1 MEANNQDKMV
11 LQQFLSGVWWLV
23 LLRGIAVGI
32 LGCLLLTR
40 PAITVLV
47 IVQFM
52 GIYWL
57 VDGIFTLARSIRGRK
72 THKNWGWGIFVG
84 VLGMLAGLVVLSRP
98 LASAILTQ
106 LFLVYFLGITAIVS
120 GITSII
126 TGFRLR
132 KEVRGEWSMFFG
144 GLIWAIFGIL
154 LLTSPLMSAV
164 VLIWIAGIIAVVGG
178 IIMIIFG
185 FRLRSLAKGIVVTEG
200 EQLAAT

>member
-1 MEANNQDKMV
+1 MEANSQDKIV

-72 THKNWGWGIFVG
+72 THRNWGWGIFVG
-84 VLGMLAGLVVLSRP
+84 VLGILAGLVVLSRP

-120 GITSII
+120 GITSIV
-126 TGFRLR
+126 TGYRLR
-132 KEVRGEWSMFFG
+132 KEIRGEWSMFFG
-144 GLIWAIFGIL
+144 GLIWAIFGVL

-164 VLIWIAGIIAVVGG
+164 VLIWIAGIFSIVAG
-178 IIMIIFG
+178 IIMIILG

-200 EQLAAT
+200 EELAAT

>member
-1 MEANNQDKMV
+1 MAPSSEDKLV
-11 LQQFLSGVWWLV
+11 LRQFLSGVWWLV
-23 LLRGIAVGI
+23 LLRGIAVCI
-32 LGCLLLTR
+32 LGWLLLTR
-40 PAITVLV
+40 PGITVLI

-57 VDGIFTLARSIRGRK
+57 VDGIFTLARSVKGRK

-84 VLGMLAGLVVLSRP
+84 ILGILAGVVVLSRP

-120 GITSII
+120 GVTSIV

-132 KEVRGEWSMFFG
+132 KEVKGDWSMFFG
-144 GLIWAIFGIL
+144 GLLWAIFGIL
-154 LLTSPLMSAV
+154 LLSSPLMSAV
-164 VLIWIAGIIAVVGG
+164 VLIWIVGIFAVVGG

-185 FRLRSLAKGIVVTEG
+185 FRLRSLAKGLLVAEG
-200 EQLAAT
+200 EELAAS

>member
-164 VLIWIAGIIAVVGG
+164 VLIWIAGIIAVVG
-178 IIMIIFG
+178 
-185 FRLRSLAKGIVVTEG
+185 V
-200 EQLAAT
+200 AALL

>member
-1 MEANNQDKMV
+1 MEANSQDKMV
-11 LQQFLSGVWWLV
+11 MQQFLSGVWWLV

-32 LGCLLLTR
+32 LGWLLLTR
-40 PAITVLV
+40 PVITVLV
-47 IVQFM
+47 IVQLM

-84 VLGMLAGLVVLSRP
+84 ILGFLAGIVVLGRP

-120 GITSII
+120 GITSMV

-154 LLTSPLMSAV
+154 LLASPLMSAG
-164 VLIWIAGIIAVVGG
+164 VLIWIVGIFAVVGG

-185 FRLRSLAKGIVVTEG
+185 FRLRSLAKGIVVAEG
-200 EQLAAT
+200 EELAAS

>member
-126 TGFRLR
+126 TGFPVLPALLR
-132 KEVRGEWSMFFG
+132 DFVCARRSGVN
-144 GLIWAIFGIL
+144 GLCFSGVSYGPFSAYFCL
-154 LLTSPLMSAV
+154 LPH
-164 VLIWIAGIIAVVGG
+164 
-178 IIMIIFG
+178 
-185 FRLRSLAKGIVVTEG
+185 
-200 EQLAAT
+200 